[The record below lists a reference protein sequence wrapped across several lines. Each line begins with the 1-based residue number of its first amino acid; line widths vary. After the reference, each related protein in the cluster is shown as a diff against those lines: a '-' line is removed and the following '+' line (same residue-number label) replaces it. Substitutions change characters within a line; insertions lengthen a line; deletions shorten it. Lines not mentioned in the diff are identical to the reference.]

1 MEAVLEKSNYRLTK
15 PIGQPVK
22 FGDVV
27 FEPKEN
33 AKDI

>member
-1 MEAVLEKSNYRLTK
+1 MEAVLKEQLSIDKTNWT
-15 PIGQPVK
+15 PVK

-33 AKDI
+33 ANGYL